1 MTTEITTSTDA
12 VEVKEVKTEPSL
24 VHVTSEEQLVASK
37 MPSHEPETK
46 EQWQQIGEEASAF
59 IDKIPSYV
67 ADFFSK
73 YQPIL
78 IALGW
83 ILAALATVKLTLAIL
98 DAINDIPLLALVL
111 ELVGLGYTSWFV
123 IRYLLSASSRQELSD
138 TIQAIKEQ
146 FLGTGS

>member
-12 VEVKEVKTEPSL
+12 VEVKTEPSL
-24 VHVTSEEQLVASK
+24 VHVTTEEQLVVSK
-37 MPSHEPETK
+37 MSSKEPETK

-59 IDKIPSYV
+59 IDKLPSYV

-73 YQPIL
+73 YQQIL
-78 IALGW
+78 VALGW
-83 ILAALATVKLTLAIL
+83 ILAALTTVKLTLAIL

-111 ELVGLGYTSWFV
+111 ELVGLGYTFWFV

-138 TIQAIKEQ
+138 TIQAVKEQ